1 MSGPKVKLATCLL
14 NISEARNKVLVN
26 DIIRAAKT
34 AIESNRKPRAAVLN
48 AFVDLEYNRSVITI
62 AGHLE
67 DLETAVVDASK
78 AAFEEIDMQIHEG
91 GHPRLGAVDLIP
103 IHPITEETS
112 LEDCGAVATNISR
125 KLVRAVHGS
134 SFFFFG
140 HADKQ
145 KRGLIQRRK
154 EIGWF
159 DNRKAK
165 NYPIIPDCGK
175 FDPRFGITGVGA
187 APYMSNFNISL
198 DTQDMAVGVKV
209 LKNIRERSDGLVG
222 VSGMAFPHAG
232 GIEVA
237 CNVDMFQLD
246 RAKEFHLKHLEAGTI
261 EIVMGSFWRTKFK
274 VIEEVVERVSG
285 TMGVKVIGE
294 SVIIGFT
301 PEKARELTLKAIRD
315 QKSSIVTTISSTIM

>member
-1 MSGPKVKLATCLL
+1 MSGSKVKLATCLL
-14 NISEARNKVLVN
+14 NISEARNKTVIHKV
-26 DIIRAAKT
+26 IEAAKA
-34 AIESNRKPRAAVLN
+34 AIDANGKPGAAVLN

-67 DLETAVVDASK
+67 DLETAVVGASK
-78 AAFEEIDMQIHEG
+78 EAFKLIDMQIHEG
-91 GHPRLGAVDLIP
+91 GHPRLGSVDLIP

-125 KLVRAVHGS
+125 KLVQAVNGS

-145 KRGLIQRRK
+145 NRGLIQRRK

-159 DNRKAK
+159 DDSKVTSC
-165 NYPIIPDCGK
+165 IIPDSGK
-175 FDPRFGITGVGA
+175 FESRFGITGVGA

-198 DTQDMAVGVKV
+198 DTRDMAVGKKV
-209 LKNIRERSDGLVG
+209 LKNIRERSGGLIG
-222 VSGMAFPHAG
+222 VSGMAFPHSG
-232 GIEVA
+232 GLEVA

-246 RAKEFHLKHLEAGTI
+246 PANTFHQKHLEAGAI
-261 EIVMGSFWRTKFK
+261 EIVMGKFWRTKFK
-274 VIEEVVERVSG
+274 VIEEAVEKVTG
-285 TMGVKVIGE
+285 ALGVKVIGE

-301 PEKARELTLKAIRD
+301 PERARKLTLDAIQD
-315 QKSSIVTTISSTIM
+315 QKSSLVTFLSGTHM

>member
-14 NISEARNKVLVN
+14 NISEARNKVVVN
-26 DIIRAAKT
+26 NVIGAAKA
-34 AIESNRKPRAAVLN
+34 AIEANGKPKATVLN

-78 AAFEEIDMQIHEG
+78 AAFEQIDMQIHEG
-91 GHPRLGAVDLIP
+91 GHPRLGSVDLIP
-103 IHPITEETS
+103 IHPITKETS

-125 KLVRAVHGS
+125 KLVQAVNGS

-140 HADKQ
+140 QADKQ
-145 KRGLIQRRK
+145 NRGLIERRK

-159 DNRKAK
+159 NNKKAK
-165 NYPIIPDCGK
+165 NHPIPDCGK

-198 DTQDMAVGVKV
+198 DTQDIAVGDKV
-209 LKNIRERSDGLVG
+209 LKNIRERSGGLVG
-222 VSGMAFPHAG
+222 VSGMAFAHGG

-246 RAKEFHLKHLEAGTI
+246 SANDFHLKHLEADTI

-274 VIEEVVERVSG
+274 VIEEVVEKVTG

-301 PEKARELTLKAIRD
+301 PEKARELTLEAI
-315 QKSSIVTTISSTIM
+315 QNKESSVVTTLSSTSM

>member
-26 DIIRAAKT
+26 SVIGAAKA
-34 AIESNRKPRAAVLN
+34 AIEANGKPRAAVLN

-78 AAFEEIDMQIHEG
+78 TAFEEIDMLIHEG

-112 LEDCGAVATNISR
+112 LEDCAAVATNISR
-125 KLVRAVHGS
+125 KLVQAVHGS

-145 KRGLIQRRK
+145 NRGLIQRRK

-165 NYPIIPDCGK
+165 NPPIPDCGK
-175 FDPRFGITGVGA
+175 FYPRFGITGVGA

-198 DTQDMAVGVKV
+198 DTRDIAVGGEV
-209 LKNIRERSDGLVG
+209 LKNIRERSGGLVG

-246 RAKEFHLKHLEAGTI
+246 SAKEFHLKHLEAGTI

-274 VIEEVVERVSG
+274 VIEEVVEKVSG

-315 QKSSIVTTISSTIM
+315 QKSSIVTTFSSTLM